1 MREGHDWGKI
11 AALIARRFKAYR
23 IVDVMNTPLPT
34 IALLLDQLADEAKAA
49 K

>member
-1 MREGHDWGKI
+1 MMGGRDWGKI
-11 AALIARRFKAYR
+11 AAVIARRFNAYKV
-23 IVDVMNTPLPT
+23 VDVMNTPLPT